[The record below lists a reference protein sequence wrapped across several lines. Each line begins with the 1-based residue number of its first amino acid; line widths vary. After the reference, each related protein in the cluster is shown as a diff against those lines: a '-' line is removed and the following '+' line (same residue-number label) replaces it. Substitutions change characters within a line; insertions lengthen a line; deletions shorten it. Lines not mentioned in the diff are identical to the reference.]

1 MLSSSIQFTGAWGM
15 NFVSSSPPFCLL
27 LPRFS
32 KFSYKLFLFKKFH
45 KDYENF
51 EKGMIYM
58 KILKKGGSREKGGG
72 GNEIHAPCACDS
84 I

>member
-1 MLSSSIQFTGAWGM
+1 MDS
-15 NFVSSSPPFCLL
+15 VSSSPLL
-27 LPRFS
+27 STTPRFS
-32 KFSYKLFLFKKFH
+32 KFSYKSFLFKKFH